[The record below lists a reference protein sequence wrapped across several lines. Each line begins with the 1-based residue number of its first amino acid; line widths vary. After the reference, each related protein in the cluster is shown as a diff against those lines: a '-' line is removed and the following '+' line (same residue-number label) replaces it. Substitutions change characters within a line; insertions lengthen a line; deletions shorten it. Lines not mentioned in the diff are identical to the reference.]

1 MKNTGRYPGCLR
13 PPGSVRLASNGADM
27 AKRNTLED
35 RHILRVLESKRA
47 GDGRE
52 APLNSSRIRFVCITV
67 VLTLGISIVAL
78 AQPPGKIDISKMNP
92 AGLLVDRYSY
102 MVQPYNFYYFH
113 HMDELGFRT
122 DVVKRGDRVYPLKEP
137 KASFSVT
144 YKFGGK
150 QYSFDD
156 YLRREDV
163 TGFLVL
169 HDNQIVAER
178 YLHGANHDSRFVS
191 QSVAKSILSIL
202 IGAAVDEGKIHSV
215 NDPIVR
221 YLPYLSKS
229 GYRDVTIK
237 EALQMSTDVDY
248 SEDYRNPKS
257 GAALIG
263 AALITGTPTF
273 KDFAASIG
281 PSSKK
286 SGTAFQY
293 QSVNS
298 QVLGLLLERVTGERL
313 NIWAENKLWKK
324 IGAQRDAFFYESTK
338 QPDTCAFACFNA
350 TLRDYGRVGLMML
363 NKGKLG
369 GTRVISES
377 WVHDS
382 TTPDA
387 PYLMPK
393 PPGANDQPTTG
404 YAYQWW
410 VPYSTEGVFEA
421 EGIFGQMIYVNPAR
435 HVVIVQ
441 TSAWPD
447 AVVGRLD
454 FESSVLMDKV
464 ARQVSP

>member
-1 MKNTGRYPGCLR
+1 M
-13 PPGSVRLASNGADM
+13 
-27 AKRNTLED
+27 
-35 RHILRVLESKRA
+35 
-47 GDGRE
+47 
-52 APLNSSRIRFVCITV
+52 NSSRIRYICTTV
-67 VLTLGISIVAL
+67 VLTVSASIIAF
-78 AQPPGKIDISKMNP
+78 AQRPGKIDISKMNP
-92 AGLLVDRYSY
+92 AGLLVDKYSY
-102 MVQPYNFYYFH
+102 MVQPYSFYYFH
-113 HMDELGFRT
+113 HMDELRFRT
-122 DVVKRGDRVYPLKEP
+122 DVVKRGDHLYTLKEP
-137 KASFSVT
+137 KGSFLVT
-144 YKFGGK
+144 YKFGGRD
-150 QYSFDD
+150 YSFDD

-169 HDNQIVAER
+169 RDSQIIVER
-178 YLHGANHDSRFVS
+178 YLHGANRESRFVS

-202 IGAAVDEGKIHSV
+202 VGAAVDEGTIRSV

-221 YLPYLSKS
+221 YLPYLSRS

-237 EALQMSTDVDY
+237 EALQMSTNVDY

-273 KDFAASIG
+273 RDFAASIG
-281 PSSKK
+281 PSPTKP
-286 SGTAFQY
+286 GTAFQY

-313 NIWAENKLWKK
+313 NVWAEDKLWKK
-324 IGAQRDAFFYESTK
+324 IGAQRDAFFYESVK
-338 QPDTCAFACFNA
+338 QPSTCAFACFNA
-350 TLRDYGRVGLMML
+350 TLRDYGRLGLMML
-363 NKGKLG
+363 NKGQLG
-369 GTRVISES
+369 RERVVSQS

-393 PPGANDQPTTG
+393 PPGATGQPATG

-410 VPYSTEGVFEA
+410 IPYGTEGVFEA
-421 EGIFGQMIYVNPAR
+421 EGIFGQMIYVNPKR

-447 AVVGRLD
+447 AVVGHLD
-454 FESSVLMDKV
+454 FESAALMDKI
-464 ARQVSP
+464 ARQISPN

>member
-1 MKNTGRYPGCLR
+1 MNAFRF
-13 PPGSVRLASNGADM
+13 SLAIG
-27 AKRNTLED
+27 
-35 RHILRVLESKRA
+35 
-47 GDGRE
+47 
-52 APLNSSRIRFVCITV
+52 
-67 VLTLGISIVAL
+67 LTLSVSMVAL
-78 AQPPGKIDISKMNP
+78 AQPPGKIDINKMNP
-92 AGLLVDRYSY
+92 AGLLVDKYSY
-102 MVQPYNFYYFH
+102 MVQPSNFYYFH

-122 DVVKRGDRVYPLKEP
+122 DVVKRGDHVYPLKEP
-137 KASFSVT
+137 KGSFSVT

-150 QYSFDD
+150 EYSFDD

-178 YLHGANHDSRFVS
+178 YLHGANQDSRFVS

-202 IGAAVDEGKIHSV
+202 VGTAVDEGKIDSV
-215 NDPIVR
+215 DDPIIR
-221 YLPYLSKS
+221 HLPYLSKS

-237 EALQMSTDVDY
+237 EALQMSTNVDY
-248 SEDYRNPKS
+248 SEDYRNLKS
-257 GAALIG
+257 GAALI
-263 AALITGTPTF
+263 TGKPTLR
-273 KDFAASIG
+273 DFAASIG
-281 PSSKK
+281 PSATRP
-286 SGTAFQY
+286 GTAFQY

-298 QVLGLLLERVTGERL
+298 QVLGLLLERVSGERL
-313 NIWAENKLWKK
+313 NLWAEDKLWKK

-363 NKGKLG
+363 NKGELG
-369 GTRVISES
+369 GTRVVYES

-387 PYLMPK
+387 TYLMPK
-393 PPGANDQPTTG
+393 PPGANGQPTTG

-410 VPYSTEGVFEA
+410 VPYGNEGVFEA

-441 TSAWPD
+441 TSAWPEAD
-447 AVVGRLD
+447 EGQLY
-454 FESSVLMDKV
+454 FEADQNRQTSQPV
-464 ARQVSP
+464 ARFGSQCRSEQTLDSLQTIVPVHGTGARLA

>member
-1 MKNTGRYPGCLR
+1 M
-13 PPGSVRLASNGADM
+13 
-27 AKRNTLED
+27 
-35 RHILRVLESKRA
+35 
-47 GDGRE
+47 
-52 APLNSSRIRFVCITV
+52 NSSRIRLICTTLA
-67 VLTLGISIVAL
+67 LTLGISIVAP

-92 AGLLVDRYSY
+92 TGLLVDKYSY

-122 DVVKRGDRVYPLKEP
+122 DTVKKGNHVYPLKEP
-137 KASFSVT
+137 EGSFSVT

-150 QYSFDD
+150 DYSFDD
-156 YLRREDV
+156 YLSREDV

-169 HDNQIVAER
+169 HDDQIIVER
-178 YLHGANHDSRFVS
+178 YLHGANRDSRFVS

-202 IGAAVDEGKIHSV
+202 VGAAVDEGKIHSV
-215 NDPIVR
+215 NDPVAR
-221 YLPYLSKS
+221 YLSYLSKS
-229 GYRDVTIK
+229 GYRDVTIR
-237 EALQMSTDVDY
+237 EALEMSTNVDY

-263 AALITGTPTF
+263 AALITGKPSF
-273 KDFAASIG
+273 RDFAASIG
-281 PSSKK
+281 PSATRP
-286 SGTAFQY
+286 GTAFQY

-298 QVLGLLLERVTGERL
+298 QVLGLLLERVIGERL
-313 NIWAENKLWKK
+313 NVWAEDKLWEK

-338 QPDTCAFACFNA
+338 QPNTCAFACFNA
-350 TLRDYGRVGLMML
+350 TLRDYGRIGLMML
-363 NKGKLG
+363 NKGALG
-369 GTRVISES
+369 GARVVSES

-393 PPGANDQPTTG
+393 PPGASGQPTTG

-410 VPYSTEGVFEA
+410 VPYGTEGVFEA

-447 AVVGRLD
+447 AVADRLD
-454 FESSVLMDKV
+454 FESAVLMDKI

>member
-1 MKNTGRYPGCLR
+1 M
-13 PPGSVRLASNGADM
+13 
-27 AKRNTLED
+27 
-35 RHILRVLESKRA
+35 
-47 GDGRE
+47 
-52 APLNSSRIRFVCITV
+52 NSSRIRAAYLAT
-67 VLTLGISIVAL
+67 VLTLILCAVAL
-78 AQPPGKIDISKMNP
+78 AQSPGKIDISKMNP
-92 AGLLVDRYSY
+92 AGLLVDKYSY

-122 DVVKRGDRVYPLKEP
+122 DIVSRGGPVYLLKEP
-137 KASFSVT
+137 KSTFTIT
-144 YKFGGK
+144 YKFGGEY
-150 QYSFDD
+150 YSLDD

-169 HDNQIVAER
+169 HDNQILAER
-178 YLHGANHDSRFVS
+178 YLHGANRDSRFVS

-202 IGAAVDEGKIHSV
+202 VGAAIDAGKIRSV

-221 YLPYLSKS
+221 YLPYLEKS

-237 EALQMSTDVDY
+237 QALQMSTNVDY
-248 SEDYRNPKS
+248 SEDYRDPKS

-273 KDFAASIG
+273 HDFAASIG
-281 PSSKK
+281 PPTVRP
-286 SGTAFQY
+286 GTAFQY

-313 NIWAENKLWKK
+313 NVWASEKLWKK
-324 IGAQRDAFFYESTK
+324 IGAQRDAFFYESAK

-363 NKGKLG
+363 DKGELG
-369 GTRVISES
+369 GNRVVSES

-387 PYLMPK
+387 PFLMPK
-393 PPGANDQPTTG
+393 PPSAVG

-410 VPYSTEGVFEA
+410 IPYGTDGVFEA
-421 EGIFGQMIYVNPAR
+421 EGIFGQMIYVDPAR

-441 TSAWPD
+441 TSAWPG
-447 AVVGRLD
+447 AVVNRLD
-454 FESSVLMDKV
+454 AEAAALMDTI
-464 ARQVSP
+464 ARQVGQ